1 MSDWWH
7 NVVVEAFEGVLLV
20 GALVTAIGI
29 GLKRVYNMARGVEKI
44 LEFNKEEKAAR
55 ERVANDLLIHIQHED
70 ARDIVR
76 DKQIQELV
84 TTVREMSREL
94 RPNGGSSMKDV
105 LNHTAERVGDIH
117 TRVSVLEEW
126 KRHEERDI

>member
-1 MSDWWH
+1 MSDWFH
-7 NVVVEAFEGVLLV
+7 TNVVGIIEDVLLI
-20 GALVTAIGI
+20 GGLVTALGI

-55 ERVANDLLIHIQHED
+55 EEVAHDLKMHIHDEELKD
-70 ARDIVR
+70 ERR
-76 DKQIQELV
+76 NRELQELIS
-84 TTVREMSREL
+84 TVREMSREM

-105 LNHTAERVGDIH
+105 LNHTAEKVGDIH

-126 KRHEERDI
+126 KRNEVRVD